1 MSSNEKFLPIGAYA
15 VIGDCRAAALVA
27 LDGAI
32 DWLCLPH
39 FDSPSVFGAILDRK
53 QGGRFSVSPSAIRSV
68 SRRYVDATNVLET
81 TFVTETGRV
90 RLTDAM
96 TVASEAEKSVELW
109 PDHEL
114 VRRVEVLDGEAIVH
128 VTFDPRPDYGRVRP
142 AFRRDAALGFACT
155 RGPEAIAVQSDI
167 RLEADGGPGVHGRAL
182 LRAGE
187 RRYVSMTYEQ
197 RLPSIV
203 PAIGERAER
212 ALATSIRWWRNWADD
227 CTYDGPHRDAVM
239 RSALALKLMTFAPS
253 GAVVAAPTTSLPEEI
268 GGVRNWDYRYCWLR
282 DASLTL
288 RALFELGFMIEAEAF
303 LSWMLHATRLSWPKL
318 QILYDVYGRTRLHEG
333 ELNHLEGYQGSK
345 PVRVGNA
352 AIDQLQLDTYG
363 EVIDAAARYVEVGGR
378 LNRATARMLEGLG
391 RTVMQT
397 WREPDEGIWEVR
409 GGRRHH
415 TLSKAMCWVALDRL
429 VWLAGLGQVRG
440 PVENWKRDREAIR
453 TLIESHAY
461 NPALG
466 SYTSVLDGDD
476 VDAGLLLLGLHGYA
490 DPASTRMRNT
500 WDRIDERLAAG
511 PLLYRY
517 RADDGLP
524 GAEGAFGICSFW
536 AVECLARQGRTDE
549 AESRFEGLLSFANDV
564 GLFAEEID
572 PSSGTALGNFP
583 QAFTHVGLINA
594 ALTLA
599 SAKSGERRP
608 AGRSKQPAEIGP

>member
-1 MSSNEKFLPIGAYA
+1 MGRSERFLPIGAYA

-27 LDGAI
+27 PDGAI
-32 DWLCLPH
+32 DWLCLPR
-39 FDSPSVFGAILDRK
+39 FDSPSVFAAILDRNG
-53 QGGRFSVSPSAIRSV
+53 GGRFSVGPSAVRSV
-68 SRRYVDATNVLET
+68 SRRYIDSTNVLET
-81 TFVTETGRV
+81 TFVTETGQV

-114 VRRVEVLDGEAIVH
+114 VRRVEVLDGEALVH
-128 VTFDPRPDYGRVRP
+128 VTFDPRPDYGRTRP
-142 AFRRDAALGFACT
+142 AFRRDTALGFACA

-167 RLEADGGPGVHGRAL
+167 PLEAERGPGVYGHAR

-212 ALATSIRWWRNWADD
+212 ALDHSVRWWRNWADE
-227 CTYDGPHRDAVM
+227 CTYDGPHREAVL
-239 RSALALKLMTFAPS
+239 RSALVLKLMTFAPS
-253 GAVVAAPTTSLPEEI
+253 GAVVAAPTASLPEEI

-288 RALFELGFMIEAEAF
+288 RALFDLGFMIEAEAF
-303 LSWMLHATRLSWPKL
+303 LSWMLHATRLSWPRL
-318 QILYDVYGRTRLHEG
+318 QILYDVYGRTRLRET
-333 ELNHLEGYQGSK
+333 ELDHLEGYEGSR
-345 PVRVGNA
+345 PVRIGNA

-363 EVIDAAARYVEVGGR
+363 EVIDAAARYVEAGGR
-378 LNRATARMLEGLG
+378 LDRATGRMLEGLG
-391 RTVMQT
+391 RTVMRT

-415 TLSKAMCWVALDRL
+415 TLSKAMCWIALDRL
-429 VWLAGLGQVRG
+429 VGLARRGQVRG
-440 PVENWKRDREAIR
+440 PVEDWRREGDAIR
-453 TLIESHAY
+453 ALIESRAY
-461 NPALG
+461 NPALD
-466 SYTSVLDGDD
+466 SYTSVLDGDE

-490 DPASTRMRNT
+490 DPVGSRMRRT
-500 WDRIDERLAAG
+500 SERIDERLAVG

-536 AVECLARQGRTDE
+536 AVECLARQGRIDE
-549 AESRFEGLLSFANDV
+549 AESRFEGLLSFANDL

-572 PSSGTALGNFP
+572 PSSGAALGNFP

-599 SAKSGERRP
+599 AARRPERGP
-608 AGRSKQPAEIGP
+608 AGRRKQPAEIER